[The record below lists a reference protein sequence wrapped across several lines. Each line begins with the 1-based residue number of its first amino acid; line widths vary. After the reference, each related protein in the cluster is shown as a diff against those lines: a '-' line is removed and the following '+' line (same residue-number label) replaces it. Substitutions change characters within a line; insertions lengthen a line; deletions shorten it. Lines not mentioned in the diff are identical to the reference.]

1 MMCEYITIEEI
12 YEAYYDC
19 RYRKR
24 NKNSALK
31 YELNYEVENHKLW
44 KELNAQTYEI
54 GYSLAFCVTRPK
66 LREVF
71 AADFRDRIVH
81 HLIMLKFLPL
91 IEREMI
97 DDSYNCRKG
106 KGSMYAVDRVK
117 GFIEEVSEGYEEETW
132 VLKCDIQGF
141 FMSINKDILWRELEG
156 LIRREYTGGDIEWWL
171 WLIKKVIM
179 HRPERKCY
187 KRGNL
192 RLWEYL
198 PRNKSLFTSNGKG
211 LPIGNLTSQIFG
223 NFYLTVFDKWVLS
236 WLNKNEKYGRFV
248 DDFVIISQD
257 KRKLLN
263 MIPHIRAFL
272 KERLDIRL
280 HPDKIY
286 LQEVKKGLPFV
297 GSVVKPNRKYTGNRT
312 VNAMFEKIR
321 YWLEDESADDEKFVM
336 SINSYFG
343 FLIHNNSYGIR
354 YRAWLEIASKGRNII
369 MVGRMH
375 HLKLKNNTDM
385 FTITTVV
392 TSDYKE
398 VEKVGSKFV
407 HHFYPVED
415 EETGMTTCVEY
426 ISKEERDIEE
436 LKAEYD
442 TYKADLDRKA
452 ELRKNKEEVKELKQR
467 LASTDYMAI
476 KFAEGW
482 ITAEDYA
489 PTKAQRQEWR
499 DRINELENSA
509 SEGE

>member
-54 GYSLAFCVTRPK
+54 GYSLDFCVTRPK

-91 IEREMI
+91 IEEEMI

-106 KGSMYAVDRVK
+106 KGSMYAVGRVK

-198 PRNKSLFTSNGKG
+198 PRTKSLFTSNGKG

-223 NFYLTVFDKWVLS
+223 NFYMTVFDKWVLS
-236 WLNKNEKYGRFV
+236 RLNKN
-248 DDFVIISQD
+248 
-257 KRKLLN
+257 
-263 MIPHIRAFL
+263 
-272 KERLDIRL
+272 
-280 HPDKIY
+280 
-286 LQEVKKGLPFV
+286 
-297 GSVVKPNRKYTGNRT
+297 GS
-312 VNAMFEKIR
+312 
-321 YWLEDESADDEKFVM
+321 
-336 SINSYFG
+336 
-343 FLIHNNSYGIR
+343 
-354 YRAWLEIASKGRNII
+354 
-369 MVGRMH
+369 MVA
-375 HLKLKNNTDM
+375 L
-385 FTITTVV
+385 
-392 TSDYKE
+392 
-398 VEKVGSKFV
+398 
-407 HHFYPVED
+407 
-415 EETGMTTCVEY
+415 
-426 ISKEERDIEE
+426 
-436 LKAEYD
+436 
-442 TYKADLDRKA
+442 
-452 ELRKNKEEVKELKQR
+452 
-467 LASTDYMAI
+467 
-476 KFAEGW
+476 
-482 ITAEDYA
+482 
-489 PTKAQRQEWR
+489 
-499 DRINELENSA
+499 
-509 SEGE
+509 